1 MQNIVTCLDG
11 FHFSQENIS
20 SSFISPSAH
29 GAQNSDSDKGTKG
42 YFLEVLLFM
51 ESMQRGW
58 YTETHKINSPLWEQ
72 FTKFITHT
80 WLIYSTKFLENFVTE

>member
-1 MQNIVTCLDG
+1 MQNIITCLDG

-20 SSFISPSAH
+20 CSFISPSAH

-42 YFLEVLLFM
+42 YFLEVLLFT

-58 YTETHKINSPLWEQ
+58 YMETHKINSPLVG
-72 FTKFITHT
+72 TIYKIYNTH
-80 WLIYSTKFLENFVTE
+80 LAHLLYKFLENFVTE